1 MYPRLPPETARE
13 LAANL
18 RPGASA
24 VGDYPLSEHPNV
36 PTALVYTIEDEFF
49 TQNGNDTSLVNSS
62 VSNRSSSPGPEIA
75 DPALDA
81 AVSRA
86 LMLRVAAGD
95 LPETL
100 RISRPGPSVAFGK
113 RDVVSDGYATAV
125 AAARA
130 AGFDAIERLAGGRA
144 AVFHDATL
152 HFGHAVR
159 EAEPR
164 LRVTQR
170 FEATAELVARAF
182 ERLGVDARVGEIAG
196 EYCPGQH
203 SVNARGAA
211 KLMGLG
217 QRVIKDG
224 AYVGGVIVVAGADRV
239 REVLVPVYEA
249 LGLEWQPETTG
260 SLADEVT
267 GIGWDAV
274 RAALEAEYAALH
286 DLEPSELDGETLA
299 LAQRLAPDHVSLGQ

>member
-1 MYPRLPPETARE
+1 MRL
-13 LAANL
+13 
-18 RPGASA
+18 
-24 VGDYPLSEHPNV
+24 VVD
-36 PTALVYTIEDEFF
+36 
-49 TQNGNDTSLVNSS
+49 
-62 VSNRSSSPGPEIA
+62 PEIA

-81 AVSRA
+81 AISRA
-86 LMLRVAAGD
+86 LMLRVAAGE

-100 RISRPGPSVAFGK
+100 RVSRPGAAVAFGK
-113 RDVVSDGYATAV
+113 RDVVSDGYAAAV

-130 AGFDAIERLAGGRA
+130 AGFEAIERLAGGRA

-170 FEATAELVARAF
+170 FEATAELVARSF

-196 EYCPGQH
+196 EYCPGEH
-203 SVNARGAA
+203 SVNARGAT

-239 REVLVPVYEA
+239 RDALAPVYEA
-249 LGLEWQPETTG
+249 LGLAWRPETTG
-260 SLADEVT
+260 SLADEVA
-267 GIGWDAV
+267 GIGWDDA
-274 RAALEAEYAALH
+274 RAALEAEYAALGG
-286 DLEPSELDGETLA
+286 LEPAELDAETLA
-299 LAQRLAPDHVSLGQ
+299 LARRLAPEHLSPSR